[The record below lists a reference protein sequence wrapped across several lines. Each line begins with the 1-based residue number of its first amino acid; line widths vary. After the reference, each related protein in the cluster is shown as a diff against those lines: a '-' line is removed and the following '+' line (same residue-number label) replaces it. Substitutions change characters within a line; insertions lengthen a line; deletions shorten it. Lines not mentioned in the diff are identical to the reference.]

1 MNAQRGFTLIEMI
14 VVIVI
19 TGIIAGIVAIFIQ
32 APVQGYIDSSRRAE
46 LTDIADTA
54 LRRMARDVRLAV
66 PNSVRAEAC
75 PGPCFEFVLT
85 KAGGRYRNDFTGN
98 PLLPGDPLL
107 FDGADTKFDILHGPN
122 GTPIV
127 VGDFIATGSSQS
139 DGSVVYGLAG
149 LRKVTGY
156 ADPLVTLD
164 AGLASALQ
172 MPTHRFDVVDSA
184 VTYDC
189 VGAARDASGNGI
201 GTLRRYSGYWDF
213 TTDRTTFT
221 VPAGGVVLADKVSA
235 CTISY
240 DLTEKRFSLL
250 SIHLTLTEAN
260 ESVTL
265 HHQMHVNNIP

>member
-1 MNAQRGFTLIEMI
+1 MVLQRGFTLIEMI

-66 PNSVRAEAC
+66 PNSVRTAAC

-85 KAGGRYRNDFTGN
+85 KSGGRYRND
-98 PLLPGDPLL
+98 LPGNPLL
-107 FDGADTKFDILHGPN
+107 FDGSDTTFDILHGPD
-122 GTPIV
+122 GTPV
-127 VGDFIATGSSQS
+127 AVGDYIVIGSAQS
-139 DGSVVYGLAG
+139 DGSVVYGLSG
-149 LRKVTGY
+149 LRAVSTY

-164 AGLASALQ
+164 SGLVNALQ

-189 VGAARDASGNGI
+189 VDAGTDASGNGI

-213 TTDRTTFT
+213 TTDATVFT
-221 VPAGGVVLADKVSA
+221 PPAGGAVLADKVSA
-235 CTISY
+235 CAISY
-240 DLTEKRFSLL
+240 DMTERRFSLL
-250 SIHLTLTEAN
+250 SVRLTLTEAN

>member
-1 MNAQRGFTLIEMI
+1 MTLQRGFTLIEMI

-19 TGIIAGIVAIFIQ
+19 TGIIAGMVAIFIQ

-66 PNSVRAEAC
+66 PNSVRKATC
-75 PGPCFEFVLT
+75 PGDCFEFVLT
-85 KAGGRYRNDFTGN
+85 KTGGRYRNDTPGN
-98 PLLPGDPLL
+98 PLV
-107 FDGADTKFDILHGPN
+107 FDDSDTTFDILHGPD
-122 GTPIV
+122 GTNIAA
-127 VGDFIATGSSQS
+127 GDFIVVGSSQS
-139 DGSVVYGLAG
+139 DGSIVYGRAG
-149 LRKVTGY
+149 LRKVSTY
-156 ADPLVTLD
+156 ATPLVTLD
-164 AGLASALQ
+164 AGLANALQ

-189 VGAARDASGNGI
+189 VGAGTNASGNGT

-213 TTDRTTFT
+213 TANRTPFT
-221 VPAGGVVLADKVSA
+221 VPAGGVSARMADKVSA

-250 SIHLTLTEAN
+250 SIRLTLTEAG

>member
-1 MNAQRGFTLIEMI
+1 MALQRGFTLIEMI
-14 VVIVI
+14 VVIVVS
-19 TGIIAGIVAIFIQ
+19 GIIAGIVAIFIQ

-66 PNSVRAEAC
+66 PNSVRTESC

-85 KAGGRYRNDFTGN
+85 KAGGRYRND
-98 PLLPGDPLL
+98 LPANPLL
-107 FDGADTKFDILHGPN
+107 FDGADTTFDILHGPN
-122 GTPIV
+122 GTAIAA
-127 VGDFIATGSSQS
+127 GDFIVIGSAQS
-139 DGSVVYGLAG
+139 DGSVVYGLSG
-149 LRKVTGY
+149 LRAVSAY
-156 ADPLVTLD
+156 ADPMVTLG
-164 AGLASALQ
+164 AGLANTLQ

-189 VGAARDASGNGI
+189 VNTGTLGGNGT

-213 TTDRTTFT
+213 TTDATVFT
-221 VPAGGVVLADKVSA
+221 APAGGVVLADKVSA
-235 CTISY
+235 CSISY
-240 DLTEKRFSLL
+240 DLTERSFGLL
-250 SIHLTLTEAN
+250 TIQLTLTEAD

>member
-1 MNAQRGFTLIEMI
+1 MVLQRGFTLIEMI

-19 TGIIAGIVAIFIQ
+19 TGIIAGMVAIFIQ

-66 PNSVRAEAC
+66 PNSVRTAAC

-85 KAGGRYRNDFTGN
+85 KAGGRYRND
-98 PLLPGDPLL
+98 LPVDPLL
-107 FDGADTKFDILHGPN
+107 FDGADTTFDILHAPG
-122 GTPIV
+122 GTAIAA
-127 VGDFIATGSSQS
+127 GDFIVIGSSQS
-139 DGSVVYGLAG
+139 DGSVVYGRSG
-149 LRKVTGY
+149 LRAVSSY
-156 ADPLVTLD
+156 ADPLVTLS
-164 AGLASALQ
+164 AGLANALQ

-184 VTYDC
+184 VTYGC
-189 VGAARDASGNGI
+189 VGAETDASGNGI

-213 TTDRTTFT
+213 TTDATVFT
-221 VPAGGVVLADKVSA
+221 PPAGGVVLADKVGA

-240 DLTEKRFSLL
+240 DPAETRFGLLTVQ
-250 SIHLTLTEAN
+250 LTLTEAG